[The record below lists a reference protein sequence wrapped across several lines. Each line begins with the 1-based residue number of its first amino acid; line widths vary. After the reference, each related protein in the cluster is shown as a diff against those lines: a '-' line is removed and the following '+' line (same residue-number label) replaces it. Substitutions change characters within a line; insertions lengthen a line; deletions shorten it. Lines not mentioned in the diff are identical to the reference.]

1 MIPFQNLLKHIAAI
15 MIVMIVLIKINKPFN
30 LKLKLNLLK
39 KVLNLIKPE
48 KKDKVYQKVNTKI
61 INQTFKFLIIST
73 MKQDFLSQ

>member
-1 MIPFQNLLKHIAAI
+1 

-30 LKLKLNLLK
+30 LKLKLNQLK

-48 KKDKVYQKVNTKI
+48 KKDKAYQKVNTKI

>member
-15 MIVMIVLIKINKPFN
+15 MIVLIKINKPFN

-73 MKQDFLSQ
+73 MKQDFLS

>member
-1 MIPFQNLLKHIAAI
+1 MIPFQNLLKHLAAI

-30 LKLKLNLLK
+30 LKLKLNQLK

-48 KKDKVYQKVNTKI
+48 KKDKAYQKVNTKI